1 MSQATPHRCVSEN
14 PVGSHRFTAGVA
26 AGGRGGSVPG
36 AVPLAVMRRRGW
48 CCPAGFAAG
57 LQVGC
62 GAGEALGRP
71 AGRILH
77 AGDHRAAGDQVEQIC
92 RHIGV
97 VGVVGPC
104 GLGHL
109 PVQDLQLASYIGEP
123 MLIGSVFGHYPI
135 EQPGLRQMQDTI
147 ADFVTSSTSSHSQ

>member
-1 MSQATPHRCVSEN
+1 MALYPVSCRSLLCA
-14 PVGSHRFTAGVA
+14 V
-26 AGGRGGSVPG
+26 AGGV
-36 AVPLAVMRRRGW
+36 V
-48 CCPAGFAAG
+48 
-57 LQVGC
+57 
-62 GAGEALGRP
+62 RP
-71 AGRILH
+71 
-77 AGDHRAAGDQVEQIC
+77 VSQIC

-109 PVQDLQLASYIGEP
+109 PVQDLQLASYVGEP

-147 ADFVTSSTSSHSQ
+147 ADFLTSSTSSHSQ